1 LNVAPPTSGLMD
13 TAQLAKA
20 LGVTP
25 RRVRQMAEMG
35 MPCTGSRPGEYRYEL
50 PFCRLWMERHLLD
63 HHGGR
68 RPGAGRPA
76 RNGAAAKAGE
86 SQARE
91 TPPTGPT
98 IEAVPTALETA
109 IAGGLVL
116 ERPED
121 IKALLGKVSAREA
134 ATIRSM
140 VASMRQ
146 LHDLQVEQGKYVMV
160 AEVESRVARMVT
172 DAASMMEDATRRAS
186 DAIAAKF
193 GHDAPSR
200 ASIES
205 LIRDEL
211 ARVREALA
219 GRKS

>member
-1 LNVAPPTSGLMD
+1 MTIGATMSSMLD

-25 RRVRQMAEMG
+25 RRVRQMAMMG
-35 MPCTGSRPGEYRYEL
+35 MPCTGTKPGEYRYEL
-50 PFCRLWMERHLLD
+50 PFCRIWMDRHLLD

-68 RPGAGRPA
+68 RPGAGRPG
-76 RNGAAAKAGE
+76 RNGTTAKAGTDPT
-86 SQARE
+86 RE
-91 TPPTGPT
+91 TPPTAPT
-98 IEAVPTALETA
+98 IESPPTALETA

-172 DAASMMEDATRRAS
+172 DAASMMEDATRRAA
-186 DAIAAKF
+186 DAVASKF

-200 ASIES
+200 ASIEGM
-205 LIRDEL
+205 IRDEL

-219 GRKS
+219 GRNP

>member
-1 LNVAPPTSGLMD
+1 MNAAPTRSGLMD

-25 RRVRQMAEMG
+25 RRVRQMAGMG

-86 SQARE
+86 

-98 IEAVPTALETA
+98 IESPPTALETA